1 MVRSIPL
8 RLLVHHKTDISHDQL
23 HRGRRADMKL
33 SQLMYRLGTEN
44 GWNSLPPTINFSS
57 LATFKVR
64 LAVWI
69 SPRFCDKVSSSV
81 FFTARRNARIA
92 SAVLA
97 TAILSVCPSVCPS
110 VRLSYAG
117 IVSKQRHVARCS
129 LHCQIAKPKTIPQGR
144 PLPPEILV
152 QADLPPPDSSES

>member
-1 MVRSIPL
+1 
-8 RLLVHHKTDISHDQL
+8 
-23 HRGRRADMKL
+23 MKL

-69 SPRFCDKVSSSV
+69 SPRFCYKVSSSV
-81 FFTARRNARIA
+81 FFTARRDASIA

-97 TAILSVCPSVCPS
+97 IATSSVRPSIRPSVC
-110 VRLSYAG
+110 LSHAG
-117 IVSKQRHVARCS
+117 NVSKQLNV
-129 LHCQIAKPKTIPQGR
+129 G
-144 PLPPEILV
+144 
-152 QADLPPPDSSES
+152 